1 MSAIKTLATPKG
13 ILSTADIS
21 ATDRQSRQKPRIA

>member
-1 MSAIKTLATPKG
+1 MSAMRTLATPKG

-21 ATDRQSRQKPRIA
+21 ATERQSRQKPKMA